1 MLENIIEQF
10 ENKQKQIQ
18 EKYGIELLKGIPHRS
33 AALFMLQSTMR
44 RIPQNLIF
52 EDEIIELS
60 KLDNYM
66 NSPIVSSNINNFQ
79 ERFIK
84 NRQIEIVLKPCR
96 NGGVFHFTSLFRLYI
111 TKTGI

>member
-66 NSPIVSSNINNFQ
+66 NSPIVSQNINNIQ
-79 ERFIK
+79 ESFIK
-84 NRQIEIVLKPCR
+84 NRQI
-96 NGGVFHFTSLFRLYI
+96 
-111 TKTGI
+111 